1 MRQDLAQ
8 IQAAYDRIAPNYDM
22 QWSVHVEEP
31 QRRLTRELLL
41 APGQR
46 CADLGCG
53 TGVETLVMSRLV
65 APAEVVAVD
74 CSPAML
80 DSARQR
86 TRAAGLTLATHCQ
99 GADEFISASADAS
112 FDVVSLRFCLGY
124 LDWHA
129 ALPRLPRLLRAGGRI
144 GILTIL
150 ASSAPQAQSIYRQ
163 MAADLGVEEVV
174 MTALSSLEQIE
185 ALLHSGG
192 AAVTSSWTH
201 SFRLTFSSGV
211 ELAAWL
217 RTSGIAASPAL
228 SELSDQV
235 ANALWADFGARIE
248 ALRERDGV
256 PLDFSLAG
264 IVARR

>member
-1 MRQDLAQ
+1 MRNSVAR
-8 IQAAYDRIAPNYDM
+8 IQAAYDLIASDYDT
-22 QWSVHVEEP
+22 QWSVHVQEP
-31 QRRLTRELLL
+31 QRRLTRELQL
-41 APGQR
+41 ARGQR

-53 TGVETLVMSRLV
+53 TGVDTLDMSRLV

-80 DSARQR
+80 DSAQQR
-86 TRAAGLTLATHCQ
+86 ARAAGLTLATHCQ
-99 GADEFISASADAS
+99 SADDFISASADAS

-124 LDWHA
+124 LDWRA

-163 MAADLGVEEVV
+163 MAADFGAQEVAL
-174 MTALSSLEQIE
+174 TALSSPEQIE
-185 ALLHSGG
+185 ELLRAGG
-192 AAVTSSWTH
+192 ATVTSSWTH

-217 RTSGIAASPAL
+217 PTSGIATSPAF
-228 SELSDQV
+228 SELSEELTT
-235 ANALWADFGARIE
+235 ALWADFAQRIE
-248 ALRERDGV
+248 ALREREGV

-264 IVARR
+264 MVARG